1 MKEYTSGWSFSI
13 FQNSNQHIKKRA
25 LLVTLFNTMWAR
37 TVLSGKMGEKADYKN
52 SQDTQKTDITRRN
65 ITSLY
70 CHG

>member
-1 MKEYTSGWSFSI
+1 MEFFHISKQQSAHKKESI
-13 FQNSNQHIKKRA
+13 TGCSIQHNVGKNC
-25 LLVTLFNTMWAR
+25 VECTQ
-37 TVLSGKMGEKADYKN
+37 KMGEKADYKN